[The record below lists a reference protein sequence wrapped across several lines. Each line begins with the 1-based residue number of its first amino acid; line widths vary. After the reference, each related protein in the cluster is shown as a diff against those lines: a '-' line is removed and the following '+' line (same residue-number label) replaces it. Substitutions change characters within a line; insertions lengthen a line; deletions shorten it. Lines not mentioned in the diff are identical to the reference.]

1 MSLVPSKYSDRPRG
15 DNVNVSHQSSLVTD
29 QITHGYIQLVVTGSK
44 YSIHE
49 VSHDWVPVLNRYW
62 NQ

>member
-29 QITHGYIQLVVTGSK
+29 QITHEYIQLVVTGSIAYTK
-44 YSIHE
+44 YHTIGS
-49 VSHDWVPVLNRYW
+49 PF
-62 NQ
+62 